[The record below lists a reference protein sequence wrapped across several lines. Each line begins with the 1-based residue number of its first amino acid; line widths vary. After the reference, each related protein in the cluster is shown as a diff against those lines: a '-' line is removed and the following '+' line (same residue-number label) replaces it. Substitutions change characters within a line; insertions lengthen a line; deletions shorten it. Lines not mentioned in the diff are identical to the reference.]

1 MFEEHSKGRS
11 PGMCQIHSSAL
22 RTPSGLGAG
31 GGEGPRA
38 MITSGLVCRDL
49 IGRSLELDF
58 LLARARP
65 GPGRRSAVVV
75 VRGEAGVGKSRLAEE
90 FAAAAKR
97 AGTRAV
103 TVAAREYSDAPY
115 APVAE
120 VFEALGVRATPDP
133 DGQPADGGDA
143 KLRRFSLFAAQL
155 AACAAAQPHGLAVV
169 VEDVH
174 WADGGTVE
182 VLRFL
187 ARRLA
192 DEPILIVTTYRPED
206 VEADSARAGAIA
218 ALEREAGERMTLD
231 PLAPEE
237 IDKLLRAVLR
247 DAGRRLGAD
256 VLGEI
261 RELSD
266 GRPLLAEELLRG
278 VFERIAREGTER
290 AVVPTSIRAA
300 VRERFASLSA
310 DDRDV
315 LLHAAVVG
323 RRFSARFLAR
333 LGGFESG
340 AVYRA
345 LRRARDLQLVIE
357 EDDEDGNCFAFRH
370 ALTREAIYAELL
382 RAEARELHARVA
394 VALANEPA
402 LDVAAIAEHTYRARD
417 AEHAVAWNERA
428 GDGAKAAFAHADAA
442 RYYERAHEFARE
454 PQQQGD
460 LAESAA
466 DAWYAT
472 GDVERS
478 AAWLRR
484 AMDALAHDDR
494 VRSARIAIRHARM
507 LWELGQHE
515 ASIAAT
521 QAVVDRLGD
530 DEPALRFEAEVTLAG
545 LLNARTQG
553 TDALEHLV
561 VAEPLLDH
569 ADTHWVMRFHGVYGY
584 CLGLLGRGAEAR
596 ARFVTT
602 IALAREHGEDDVL
615 LRTLNNHGNMELKM
629 GKVAAARGFYDE
641 ALAVAERTKNL
652 RIVSWVS
659 QNAALSALVAGD
671 VAAAQRHLARSES
684 VEHRIPIIHRY
695 TCAIALR
702 IAVLTGAARDA
713 ERREAAAAFDAALA
727 ARDEQSTAILG
738 GALVHDAL
746 ADGRTAAAEEI
757 VGRAFAAVELIDTPY
772 WIFAAAGRCD
782 DPEARGRARA
792 ALAGAA
798 EHDDA
803 APARGLLALADA
815 REALRRRKRDEATR
829 LAETA
834 AELLRGAGWALD
846 EAEALEVAGRVADAV
861 AILRRAGATAE
872 VRRLT
877 ETESAAPRRRGDATL
892 TPREREIIGMV
903 LAGRTARAI
912 ADALVISERTVETHI
927 ASAYRKLGV
936 SNRTE
941 LAALV
946 GQSEPVST

>member
-1 MFEEHSKGRS
+1 MRPVRERG
-11 PGMCQIHSSAL
+11 
-22 RTPSGLGAG
+22 GLAA
-31 GGEGPRA
+31 GGEGEGR

-49 IGRSLELDF
+49 IGRSLELEF
-58 LLARARP
+58 LLTRTRP
-65 GPGRRSAVVV
+65 GPARRSAVVV

-90 FAAAAKR
+90 FVAAARR

-103 TVAAREYSDAPY
+103 AVAAREYSDAPY
-115 APVAE
+115 APIGEA
-120 VFEALGVRATPDP
+120 FEALGVRPLGDSEA
-133 DGQPADGGDA
+133 QPADGGDA
-143 KLRRFSLFAAQL
+143 KLRRFSLFAAHL
-155 AACAAAQPHGLAVV
+155 AAAANAQPHGLAFV

-174 WADGGTVE
+174 WADGGTIE

-187 ARRLA
+187 ARRLV
-192 DEPILIVTTYRPED
+192 DEPILIVATYRPED
-206 VEADSARAGAIA
+206 VEADSARARAIA

-231 PLAPEE
+231 PLAPDE
-237 IDKLLRAVLR
+237 IDRLLRAVLR
-247 DAGRRLGAD
+247 DAGRRLSAD

-323 RRFSARFLAR
+323 RRFSARFLTR
-333 LGGFESG
+333 LGGFEVG

-345 LRRARDLQLVIE
+345 LRRARDLQLVVE
-357 EDDEDGNCFAFRH
+357 EDDDDGNCFAFRH
-370 ALTREAIYAELL
+370 ALTREAIYGELL
-382 RAEARELHARVA
+382 RAETRELHARVA

-417 AEHAVAWNERA
+417 PEHAVAWNDRA
-428 GDGAKAAFAHADAA
+428 GDGAKAAFAHGDAA
-442 RYYERAHEFARE
+442 RYYERAHEFARDA
-454 PQQQGD
+454 QQQGD
-460 LAESAA
+460 LAEKAA

-478 AAWLRR
+478 AAWLVR
-484 AMDALAHDDR
+484 AMDALTESDR
-494 VRSARIAIRHARM
+494 VRSARLALRHVRM

-515 ASIAAT
+515 ASVTAT
-521 QAVVDRLGD
+521 QAVADRLGD
-530 DEPALRFEAEVTLAG
+530 GEPALRFEAEVTLAG
-545 LLNARTQG
+545 LLNARIQAS
-553 TDALEHLV
+553 DALAHLI
-561 VAEPLLDH
+561 VAEPLLEH

-602 IALAREHGEDDVL
+602 VALAREHGENDVL
-615 LRTLNNHGNMELKM
+615 LRTLNNHGNIELKT
-629 GKVAAARGFYDE
+629 GTVSAARGFYDE

-659 QNAALSALVAGD
+659 QNAALSALVGGD
-671 VAAAQRHLARSES
+671 VESAQRHLARSES
-684 VEHRIPIIHRY
+684 VEHRLPIIHRY
-695 TCAIALR
+695 ICAIALR
-702 IAVLTGAARDA
+702 VAVLTGVARDGQ
-713 ERREAAAAFDAALA
+713 RRETAAAFDEALA
-727 ARDEQSTAILG
+727 ARDEQSVAILG
-738 GALVHDAL
+738 GALAYDAL
-746 ADGRTAAAEEI
+746 AEGRAGAADEI
-757 VGRAFAAVELIDTPY
+757 VGRALGAVELIDTPY
-772 WIFAAAGRCD
+772 WIFAAAARCG
-782 DPEARGRARA
+782 DPDARAKARA

-798 EHDDA
+798 ANPEALA
-803 APARGLLALADA
+803 AQGLLALADA

-834 AELLRGAGWALD
+834 AELLRTAGWVLD

-861 AILRRAGATAE
+861 ALFRRAGAAAE

-877 ETESAAPRRRGDATL
+877 ETESAAPRRRGDAGL
-892 TPREREIIGMV
+892 TPREREIVSMV

-912 ADALVISERTVETHI
+912 ADALVISERTVETHV

-936 SNRTE
+936 SNRAE
-941 LAALV
+941 LASLV
-946 GQSEPVST
+946 AESEPVPT